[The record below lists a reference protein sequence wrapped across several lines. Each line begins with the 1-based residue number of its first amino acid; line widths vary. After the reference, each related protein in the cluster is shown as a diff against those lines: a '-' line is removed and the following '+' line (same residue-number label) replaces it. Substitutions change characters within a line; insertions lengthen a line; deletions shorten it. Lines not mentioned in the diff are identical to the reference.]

1 MGQIKIS
8 DLTPKDAPLSDTDLF
23 VIAQETSDDYESR
36 SITGAE
42 IIESAQEGLQPT
54 LVSGTNIKTINSTSL
69 LGSGDIAIQ
78 TNPKLLAFSGKIG
91 TPTTSTNITVCHSV
105 LIPANTFTNN
115 NILQVVF
122 RMFRQSGI
130 LGQMYGRVYFN
141 TANTLTGA
149 TWFNTN
155 FTMNSGATNT
165 LGLVE
170 RNFSYDGTNLTSFSN
185 SAFSDYTTGAVVNI
199 PFNATVDNYV
209 LLSMLCQNGADV
221 ANINL
226 FKIFSY
232 A

>member
-1 MGQIKIS
+1 MAIKIS
-8 DLTPKDAPLSDTDLF
+8 ELTPKGAILEATDLLE
-23 VIAQETSDDYESR
+23 ISQDTPDGYISK

-42 IIESAQEGLQPT
+42 IIDAIPVPVVNPT
-54 LVSGTNIKTINSTSL
+54 
-69 LGSGDIAIQ
+69 
-78 TNPKLLAFSGKIG
+78 LLAFSGIAG
-91 TPTTSTNITVCHSV
+91 TPTTTTAITICHSI

-115 NILQVVF
+115 NILQIVF

-130 LGQMYGRVYFN
+130 LGQMYGRIYFN

-149 TWFNTN
+149 TLFNTL
-155 FTMNSGATNT
+155 FTMNSGAVNS

-170 RNFSYDGTNLTSFSN
+170 RNFSYNGTNLTSFSN
-185 SAFSDYTTGAVVNI
+185 AAFSDYTTGAVVNVA
-199 PFNATVDNYV
+199 FNATVDNYI
-209 LLSMLCQNGADV
+209 LLTMQCQNSADV